1 MPRTQVARAL
11 KLLSLSYLA
20 YAQDAKAMQQ
30 VRNLYKNANNLTDRL
45 GAVNIAVQASLPIG
59 EELLSKADVEW
70 KSEPL
75 LNNKWLRS
83 ALSSALSAA
92 SVRPWI

>member
-1 MPRTQVARAL
+1 
-11 KLLSLSYLA
+11 
-20 YAQDAKAMQQ
+20 MQQ

-70 KSEPL
+70 KS
-75 LNNKWLRS
+75 NRF
-83 ALSSALSAA
+83 
-92 SVRPWI
+92 